1 MVPELVAIALV
12 LGVALVYSAYDGTRY
27 LSAARAADV
36 VVGLGSGATGAIVL
50 SPAVWGDD
58 LAYAFFVGFETVFG
72 LLFAAAVLPRPSSR
86 GPSPETCLDLITVA
100 MTGVLASVT
109 VLPVPIASSDPTAAG
124 VYLTYLCLFYFA
136 VARKSLE

>member
-58 LAYAFFVGFETVFG
+58 VVYALFVGFETVFG
-72 LLFAAAVLPRPSSR
+72 LLFAAAVLPRPSPR
-86 GPSPETCLDLITVA
+86 GPSPETCLDLIAGA
-100 MTGVLASVT
+100 MAGVLVAVAL
-109 VLPVPIASSDPTAAG
+109 LPVPIARSDPAAAG
-124 VYLTYLCLFYFA
+124 VYLTYLCLFYFS
-136 VARKSLE
+136 VARKSLL